1 MTTLYFPER
10 VTLEQRDLKDNKQ
23 LAGKAKNAFQKEDPG
38 RNWQI

>member
-10 VTLEQRDLKDNKQ
+10 VTLEQRDLDNKQ